1 MTMHTRTP
9 YQPTSIPT
17 PRSLQ
22 EDRDSC
28 SDSAIVRG
36 SPSRQTI
43 FSGVIDQVFCLA
55 FRFAGVAIYGT
66 TAKVRVEIRVS
77 VGLGML
83 SSDRIDRK
91 VDKRRRLTGISVV
104 CRDDMG

>member
-1 MTMHTRTP
+1 MHTRTP

-43 FSGVIDQVFCLA
+43 ISGVIDQVFCLA
-55 FRFAGVAIYGT
+55 FRFAGVARFFASTDG
-66 TAKVRVEIRVS
+66 
-77 VGLGML
+77 GQLGQDWLVQVDQDRGVVQPDLRL
-83 SSDRIDRK
+83 STS
-91 VDKRRRLTGISVV
+91 SCQVV
-104 CRDDMG
+104 